1 MRERKVQIINIWNG
15 LSPQLL
21 QTLKVCYRNI
31 YEQCYA
37 DKFNYLG
44 KPTNPLKNTTFQID
58 KDE

>member
-21 QTLKVCYRNI
+21 QTLKVCYRNM

-37 DKFNYLG
+37 DKFNYLD
-44 KPTNPLKNTTFQID
+44 KPTNPLQNTTFQID
-58 KDE
+58 TDE